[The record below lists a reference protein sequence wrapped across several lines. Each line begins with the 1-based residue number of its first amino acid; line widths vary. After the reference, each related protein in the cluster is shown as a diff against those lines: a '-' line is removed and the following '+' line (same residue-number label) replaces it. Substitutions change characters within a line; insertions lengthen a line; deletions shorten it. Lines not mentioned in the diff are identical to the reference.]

1 MIATSIKLA
10 ISGATLALSAAALS
24 PQARADWGSATWVG
38 PNGGVVHWHG
48 RGGPGHYRGT
58 VVVTTPDGRTY
69 RRVTRVHRGPDG
81 VYASRKWVGP
91 NGGVVYYGGRAP
103 Y

>member
-1 MIATSIKLA
+1 MIDRSIKLA
-10 ISGATLALSAAALS
+10 ISCAALAVSAAFLA
-24 PQARADWGSATWVG
+24 PQAHAEWASGTWTG
-38 PNGGVVHWHG
+38 PNGGAVHWHG

-69 RRVTRVHRGPDG
+69 RRVTRAYRGPNG
-81 VYASRKWVGP
+81 AYASRTWVGP
-91 NGGVVYYGGRAP
+91 NGGVAYRGGGVR

>member
-1 MIATSIKLA
+1 MISRSIKLA
-10 ISGATLALSAAALS
+10 ISCATLALSAAALT
-24 PQARADWGSATWVG
+24 PEAHADWASGTWVG
-38 PNGGVVHWHG
+38 PNGGVAHWHG

-69 RRVTRVHRGPDG
+69 RRITRVRRGPDG
-81 VYASRKWVGP
+81 VYASRRWVGP
-91 NGGVVYYGGRAP
+91 NGAVYYGGRAP